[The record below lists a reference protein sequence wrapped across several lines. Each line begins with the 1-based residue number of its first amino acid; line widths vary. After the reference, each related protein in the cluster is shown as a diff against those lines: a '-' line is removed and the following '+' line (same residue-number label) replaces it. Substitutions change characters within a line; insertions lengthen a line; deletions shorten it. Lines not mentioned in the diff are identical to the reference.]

1 MLEQLT
7 REQFV
12 ENILKE
18 NSEVINNYM
27 KEKNIT
33 SKTIHEEINDILY
46 LLKYDNIHLEEKD
59 EGAFRIKDVLEYLP
73 VKLGFFEIW
82 DISGEVDKPER
93 VIGQC
98 PIIPTAKGRKVYAEY
113 KRLNSN

>member
-18 NSEVINNYM
+18 NSEIINNYI

-33 SKTIHEEINDILY
+33 LKTIHEEIDHILY
-46 LLKYDNIHLEEKD
+46 LLKYDSIHLEENEDK
-59 EGAFRIKDVLEYLP
+59 AFKIKDILEYLP

-82 DISGEVDKPER
+82 NISGEANNPEK
-93 VIGQC
+93 VVWQC
-98 PIIPTAKGRKVYAEY
+98 PIIPTEKGKKIYAEY
-113 KRLNSN
+113 RRLNSD